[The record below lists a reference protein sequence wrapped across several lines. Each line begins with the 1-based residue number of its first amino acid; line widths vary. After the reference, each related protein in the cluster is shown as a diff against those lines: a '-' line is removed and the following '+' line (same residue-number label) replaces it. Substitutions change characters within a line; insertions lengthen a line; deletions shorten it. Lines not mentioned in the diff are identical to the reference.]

1 MLAPSQSRA
10 GHLILLW
17 AMSSASSMN
26 ALVTVHTENIATSS
40 RVEMLAWGQTA
51 RYLTPYSTVCQ
62 EPTEDFRDYI
72 SPDNRKSDPRPVVPQ
87 NGKW

>member
-40 RVEMLAWGQTA
+40 RVEMVAWGQTA
-51 RYLTPYSTVCQ
+51 RYLTPYSMSGTHRGLSGLY
-62 EPTEDFRDYI
+62 FAR
-72 SPDNRKSDPRPVVPQ
+72 
-87 NGKW
+87 